1 MSVINYDDIK
11 VNRSSNSTNNN
22 VLDYNSLFNIKSKKI
37 SNTKSK
43 KKKKKNLLD
52 TVTDTVGMA
61 VTNIAEGVGNT
72 IEGIADTGA
81 MVAKEVGK
89 AMSNPL
95 GTVEK
100 LLTGKSNNPITTI
113 ADKKI
118 VETIGGKD
126 ALDYENN
133 PLYQL
138 GEQMEKD
145 KVVETI
151 TKPME
156 DKFEENSLIKKD
168 GLASNVLQGIG
179 QVAGMAINPLGVS
192 NTAINLGSKTLPVAS
207 GTKTMFMS
215 TLGNSYTKAKQD
227 GADDNEAMLYGLLSA
242 GKETATEA
250 IYGGLGK
257 AFGKGALDDV
267 VKNKATSMIK
277 NKIGKKATELGIG
290 MTAEGLEEVA
300 SSLTEPF
307 IQRVYKEKNDVDPIT
322 FDGLLNDFISGALV
336 SGVMQGIDGISN
348 IGNNNQN
355 KNNINELSNNT
366 TNTEIQNNYQY
377 QQSNNSK
384 IDNLRKSA
392 SKYFNNSNETNSLIN
407 TYEKIIND
415 KNYNVL
421 FDDTITNNNGNIVD
435 AKISNLNNGEI
446 EIKINPNS
454 QKAGEFLIMHEVTHA
469 IETNEMRNLVTDY
482 ASKHSDFNEAL
493 ESLKQVYGTNDVSS
507 EVLADISGQLFGNQE
522 FINNLSIQKPNVF
535 KRIYNKIIELANKI
549 TGNSKES
556 FFIKDLKNKWET
568 AYRTQNNNLNDDSMY
583 MMTGVK
589 GLKNAVDNNVNNQ
602 WLKENYDNSKMLREN
617 GYDNET
623 IRQKTGWFIG
633 KDGKERFEISDNEAT
648 ISNKIKQNSKYKLSQ
663 ILSHDDLYEL
673 YPKLKNINVNIKNI
687 KDYKGKTIAGQF
699 STLTNSIDINN
710 KLLNMSNSSEKVKST
725 LLHEIQHYIQKSE
738 KFNKGS
744 SGRNGMN
751 EYINNLG
758 EIEARDTE
766 NRMNMSIEDR
776 LENLP
781 KSIKTMN
788 SVENKANTLYNLGKR
803 KDIKLNENEFSK
815 ENIQKIYNEKS
826 RSNRLYD
833 RNGQNVRELSTIQN
847 NSDTKN
853 KESRVNGDEN
863 EKSFREKREELD
875 DSSFNLG
882 EKSLPKYS
890 DINNNWQK
898 YLESNYKATG
908 TRTYME
914 DIKGK
919 LPTNNLNIKKE
930 IPKNPT
936 KESTYDNVD
945 NYNQEINSI
954 NDMLSNYTELE
965 RKDLISEQT
974 YDSISGELRKLGK
987 DLDDKSI
994 DSLSNKVFKML
1005 IDGKDKK
1012 YIATSIYNSINNT
1025 RKTKVNEYRKQAEHM
1040 IDDIVNWNDKKL
1052 GISYQTETMKR
1063 NIYDII
1069 PDKNKAKKVYETYFQ
1084 TISENEAKAKKEIN
1098 SYNEKIKSLNL
1109 NNKESVA
1116 VQMYGEYKY
1125 NPETKLTGMQV
1136 DEYISKNKLDID
1148 KIKNSVEVFRD
1159 TYDELINKVNNVLIE
1174 QGYKPIEYRKGYF
1187 PHFTTD
1193 KPNTVIGKFA
1203 EKLGWKIN
1211 KNNLPTDIAGM
1222 TEIFKPGK
1230 RWTSFSQERTGDATD
1245 YNALKGFDNYIRGA
1259 ADLIYHTEDIQKLR
1273 ALENEIRYQYSSD
1286 KIKKEIDSIHNDSDL
1301 DVSEKQEEID
1311 KIYQKFNNQMPNFVT
1326 ELRRFTDGLAN
1337 KKAIDDRNMEHKLN
1351 REVYSVMTNIQN
1363 RVSAN
1368 MVGLNVSSAF
1378 TNFIPITQGYSKI
1391 STKNMLKAIKSTISN
1406 QVRNDGFENNSTF
1419 LTNRLNNPD
1428 TLYKSGLDKFNDKAS
1443 FLFEGIDSITSNI
1456 LVRGKYYDNIDNGMT
1471 EIEAIKND
1479 DEFAKDVMAGRS
1491 KGELPTIY
1499 NEKNPI
1505 TKLFTS
1511 FQLEVKNQYGYMF
1524 KDIPRDLKD
1533 KGMQTLIKAF
1543 FKMFA
1548 GAWLYNK
1555 FAEPL
1560 TGKKSAF
1567 SPIDIVEETLSTA
1580 TNKNL
1585 STYDKLENIATNLLQ
1600 ELPFVGGLLGGGRL
1614 PINSAIPDVK
1624 TFEYLANS
1632 FSDDADKK
1640 KKAINN
1646 LKKELSK
1653 PLMYIALPVGGGQIK
1668 KTYEGL
1674 SMYSKNKDVKGSYTT
1689 SGELR
1694 FPVKEDI
1701 LSKTQAAIFGQY
1713 SSKEA
1718 REYFDRGETPLTE
1731 KQIESYKKLNVPITK
1746 YWKYRQ
1752 DLKEINKIKGDKD
1765 EEGKTISGS
1774 ASGKKAYEIM
1784 NNKLYSNKEKN
1795 YLLSE
1800 LSNSENKETIESL
1813 KILKNDKDSYKYYYS
1828 LSNESKKSFKEAIEK
1843 YNFTAKQLTEFNNSI
1858 DKSDSTTK
1866 NQSIVKYLIN
1876 SNFSDEQICY
1886 LYEKNGYSSTE
1897 KLRSIT
1903 NSNISIKS
1911 YLDLQ
1916 SRIRDIK
1923 GNIDLE
1929 NKEEGKTISGSK
1941 KKKVLKEINETNG
1954 FSKEQKLLIAYL
1966 EGYSISTGDFI
1977 GYSKDSSRKIVFD
1990 YVNNL
1995 KLSINEKREIL
2006 DKAGYK
2012 MYKNGRIGW

>member
-1 MSVINYDDIK
+1 
-11 VNRSSNSTNNN
+11 
-22 VLDYNSLFNIKSKKI
+22 
-37 SNTKSK
+37 
-43 KKKKKNLLD
+43 
-52 TVTDTVGMA
+52 
-61 VTNIAEGVGNT
+61 
-72 IEGIADTGA
+72 
-81 MVAKEVGK
+81 
-89 AMSNPL
+89 
-95 GTVEK
+95 
-100 LLTGKSNNPITTI
+100 
-113 ADKKI
+113 
-118 VETIGGKD
+118 
-126 ALDYENN
+126 
-133 PLYQL
+133 
-138 GEQMEKD
+138 
-145 KVVETI
+145 
-151 TKPME
+151 
-156 DKFEENSLIKKD
+156 
-168 GLASNVLQGIG
+168 
-179 QVAGMAINPLGVS
+179 
-192 NTAINLGSKTLPVAS
+192 
-207 GTKTMFMS
+207 
-215 TLGNSYTKAKQD
+215 
-227 GADDNEAMLYGLLSA
+227 
-242 GKETATEA
+242 
-250 IYGGLGK
+250 
-257 AFGKGALDDV
+257 
-267 VKNKATSMIK
+267 
-277 NKIGKKATELGIG
+277 
-290 MTAEGLEEVA
+290 
-300 SSLTEPF
+300 
-307 IQRVYKEKNDVDPIT
+307 
-322 FDGLLNDFISGALV
+322 
-336 SGVMQGIDGISN
+336 
-348 IGNNNQN
+348 
-355 KNNINELSNNT
+355 
-366 TNTEIQNNYQY
+366 
-377 QQSNNSK
+377 
-384 IDNLRKSA
+384 
-392 SKYFNNSNETNSLIN
+392 
-407 TYEKIIND
+407 
-415 KNYNVL
+415 
-421 FDDTITNNNGNIVD
+421 
-435 AKISNLNNGEI
+435 
-446 EIKINPNS
+446 
-454 QKAGEFLIMHEVTHA
+454 
-469 IETNEMRNLVTDY
+469 
-482 ASKHSDFNEAL
+482 
-493 ESLKQVYGTNDVSS
+493 
-507 EVLADISGQLFGNQE
+507 
-522 FINNLSIQKPNVF
+522 
-535 KRIYNKIIELANKI
+535 
-549 TGNSKES
+549 
-556 FFIKDLKNKWET
+556 
-568 AYRTQNNNLNDDSMY
+568 
-583 MMTGVK
+583 
-589 GLKNAVDNNVNNQ
+589 
-602 WLKENYDNSKMLREN
+602 
-617 GYDNET
+617 
-623 IRQKTGWFIG
+623 
-633 KDGKERFEISDNEAT
+633 
-648 ISNKIKQNSKYKLSQ
+648 
-663 ILSHDDLYEL
+663 
-673 YPKLKNINVNIKNI
+673 
-687 KDYKGKTIAGQF
+687 
-699 STLTNSIDINN
+699 
-710 KLLNMSNSSEKVKST
+710 
-725 LLHEIQHYIQKSE
+725 
-738 KFNKGS
+738 
-744 SGRNGMN
+744 
-751 EYINNLG
+751 
-758 EIEARDTE
+758 
-766 NRMNMSIEDR
+766 
-776 LENLP
+776 
-781 KSIKTMN
+781 
-788 SVENKANTLYNLGKR
+788 
-803 KDIKLNENEFSK
+803 
-815 ENIQKIYNEKS
+815 
-826 RSNRLYD
+826 
-833 RNGQNVRELSTIQN
+833 
-847 NSDTKN
+847 
-853 KESRVNGDEN
+853 
-863 EKSFREKREELD
+863 
-875 DSSFNLG
+875 
-882 EKSLPKYS
+882 
-890 DINNNWQK
+890 
-898 YLESNYKATG
+898 
-908 TRTYME
+908 
-914 DIKGK
+914 
-919 LPTNNLNIKKE
+919 
-930 IPKNPT
+930 
-936 KESTYDNVD
+936 
-945 NYNQEINSI
+945 
-954 NDMLSNYTELE
+954 
-965 RKDLISEQT
+965 
-974 YDSISGELRKLGK
+974 
-987 DLDDKSI
+987 
-994 DSLSNKVFKML
+994 
-1005 IDGKDKK
+1005 
-1012 YIATSIYNSINNT
+1012 
-1025 RKTKVNEYRKQAEHM
+1025 
-1040 IDDIVNWNDKKL
+1040 
-1052 GISYQTETMKR
+1052 
-1063 NIYDII
+1063 
-1069 PDKNKAKKVYETYFQ
+1069 
-1084 TISENEAKAKKEIN
+1084 
-1098 SYNEKIKSLNL
+1098 
-1109 NNKESVA
+1109 
-1116 VQMYGEYKY
+1116 MYGEYKY

-1148 KIKNSVEVFRD
+1148 KIKKSVEVFRD

-1471 EIEAIKND
+1471 EIEAIKNA

-1548 GAWLYNK
+1548 SAWLYNK
-1555 FAEPL
+1555 FAESL
-1560 TGKKSAF
+1560 TGRKSAF

-1585 STYDKLENIATNLLQ
+1585 SISDKSSDILENLGQNI
-1600 ELPFVGGLLGGGRL
+1600 PFVGGLIGGGRL
-1614 PINSAIPDVK
+1614 PISSVANPLKIVK
-1624 TFEYLANS
+1624 GESTVKDEA
-1632 FSDDADKK
+1632 
-1640 KKAINN
+1640 KKA
-1646 LKKELSK
+1646 LYYTL
-1653 PLMYIALPVGGGQIK
+1653 LPFGGGQLK
-1668 KTYEGL
+1668 KTIEGAK
-1674 SMYSKNKDVKGSYTT
+1674 MYTKDVPGSYTNK
-1689 SGELR
+1689 GDLR
-1694 FPVKEDI
+1694 FTVKTDPI
-1701 LSKTQAAIFGQY
+1701 SVGKNLLFGQY
-1713 SSKEA
+1713 SSKDA
-1718 REYFDRGETPLTE
+1718 RDYFDNNRTPIKKETVE
-1731 KQIESYKKLNVPITK
+1731 KMKKMNVPTTK

-1858 DKSDSTTK
+1858 DKSDSTSK
-1866 NQSIVKYLIN
+1866 NQSIINYLIN